1 MYTLGHDFIPPGIHA
16 GGLRYHGESP
26 LVSILHRDGIVE
38 AVAYTQNPVF
48 EAAVAFA
55 KSEGIIPAP
64 ESAHAVKA
72 VIDEANRCK
81 EEGKEDVIVFNLSGH
96 GHFDMGAYDAYF
108 AGDLEDYTYPEE
120 KIAESLKNLPKVK

>member
-1 MYTLGHDFIPPGIHA
+1 MA
-16 GGLRYHGESP
+16 
-26 LVSILHRDGIVE
+26 VS
-38 AVAYTQNPVF
+38 YTQNPVF
-48 EAAVAFA
+48 EAASIFA

-108 AGDLEDYTYPEE
+108 AGDLEDYTYPAE
-120 KIAESLKNLPKVK
+120 KIEESLKNLPKVK

>member
-1 MYTLGHDFIPPGIHA
+1 MPHLDQGI
-16 GGLRYHGESP
+16 LGESP
-26 LVSILHRDGIVE
+26 LVSVLHRDGVVE

-48 EAAVAFA
+48 EAAVTFA

-72 VIDEANRCK
+72 VIEEANRCK